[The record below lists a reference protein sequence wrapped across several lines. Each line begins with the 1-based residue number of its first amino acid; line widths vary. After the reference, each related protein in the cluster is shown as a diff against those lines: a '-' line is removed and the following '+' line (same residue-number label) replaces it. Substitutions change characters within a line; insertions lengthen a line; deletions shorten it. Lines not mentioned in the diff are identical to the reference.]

1 MYDEKEFD
9 EYSNFDDRDIQ
20 QSKAAPKMGRSNK
33 EEYGMEKNAHIL
45 NSKNNSNMNKKKN

>member
-20 QSKAAPKMGRSNK
+20 HSKAAPKMGRSNK
-33 EEYGMEKNAHIL
+33 EEYGMEKNAEIL
-45 NSKNNSNMNKKKN
+45 NSKNSSNKNQNNN

>member
-20 QSKAAPKMGRSNK
+20 HSQAAPKMGRTNK
-33 EEYGMEKNAHIL
+33 EEYGMEKNTDIL
-45 NSKNNSNMNKKKN
+45 NSKKSSYTNKKNS